1 MMTIP
6 RFAGLCAV
14 GGLLMVSCAPDG
26 PDAYAAPGAVEAP
39 PATRAPSTTEA
50 DGAADDEGAAGDED
64 AADDGGAADAA
75 PTETFP
81 PNGET
86 VVVLGVD
93 NTFREETIEIEAGTE
108 VLWENRGRNDHNLLP
123 ADEAADWG
131 AQTDDFL
138 PGDEYTHVF
147 DTPGEYPYYCSIHG
161 TAEVGMIGT
170 VIVTG

>member
-1 MMTIP
+1 MTVP
-6 RFAGLCAV
+6 RFAGVCAV

-39 PATRAPSTTEA
+39 PATRAPSTAEAAGAVEEGTA
-50 DGAADDEGAAGDED
+50 DGED
-64 AADDGGAADAA
+64 ATGEAVPA
-75 PTETFP
+75 ETFP
-81 PNGET
+81 PNGDT
-86 VVVLGVD
+86 VVVLGLD
-93 NTFREETIEIEAGTE
+93 NTFREETVEVEAGTE
-108 VLWENRGRNDHNLLP
+108 VLWENRGRNDHNVLP

-138 PGDEYTHVF
+138 PGDEYGRVF

-170 VIVTG
+170 IIVTG

>member
-138 PGDEYTHVF
+138 PGDEYAHVF